1 MDTCCRELREG
12 VINKLITLGGGGE
25 GCAMDGLSELQR
37 TSHTSPYKP
46 CAAHAD
52 NSYIA
57 VS

>member
-1 MDTCCRELREG
+1 MDTCRELREG